1 MISKMQSKMK
11 AMKRKNPKNNQREQ
25 RKKTLGIA
33 LSEAESRD

>member
-11 AMKRKNPKNNQREQ
+11 AMKRKNSKNNQRKQ